1 MAARRGRSAA
11 CAEAE
16 AGPAAGAQLSR
27 LLLDRPRREPRP
39 RPEDDREGGRAAP
52 RRRLHHRQPRLGALP
67 HGRLCRRGAV
77 PRNRGREGARGPDD
91 QRPSR
96 RRLLA
101 DRASRRGA
109 LPVAAGLAVRPRGKG
124 NQADRG
130 QARTRPDDAAD
141 PGARRLSASEAFAPA
156 KVNLYLH
163 VVGRRADGY
172 HLIDS
177 LVAFADIG
185 DRVAAVPAAALSLAV
200 TGPEAAALAGLGD
213 DNLVLRAARL
223 LGPGRGAAL
232 TLDKQLPVAAGIG
245 GGSSDAA
252 AALRALAALWR
263 LPLDGLDTLALGADV
278 PACLAARPLWVGG
291 VGEALEPAG
300 ELPELAIVLANPR
313 RAPQTAAVL
322 DALAALPGALLARMS
337 GSGATCFALFPE
349 RAAAERA
356 ARRLA
361 AEHPGWWVKAGRL
374 SPV

>member
-1 MAARRGRSAA
+1 M
-11 CAEAE
+11 
-16 AGPAAGAQLSR
+16 
-27 LLLDRPRREPRP
+27 
-39 RPEDDREGGRAAP
+39 
-52 RRRLHHRQPRLGALP
+52 
-67 HGRLCRRGAV
+67 
-77 PRNRGREGARGPDD
+77 
-91 QRPSR
+91 
-96 RRLLA
+96 
-101 DRASRRGA
+101 
-109 LPVAAGLAVRPRGKG
+109 
-124 NQADRG
+124 
-130 QARTRPDDAAD
+130 
-141 PGARRLSASEAFAPA
+141 
-156 KVNLYLH
+156 
-163 VVGRRADGY
+163 
-172 HLIDS
+172 
-177 LVAFADIG
+177 
-185 DRVAAVPAAALSLAV
+185 PAAALSLAV

-232 TLDKQLPVAAGIG
+232 TLDKHLPVAAGIG

-313 RAPQTAAVL
+313 RALPTAAVFRARSGPFGAPGRFAMPRDAAGLVAALGRCRNDLTEAAIALVPEIAAVL

-337 GSGATCFALFPE
+337 GSGATCFALFAE
-349 RAAAERA
+349 RAGAERA

>member
-39 RPEDDREGGRAAP
+39 RPQDDREGGRAAP

-200 TGPEAAALAGLGD
+200 TGPEAAALAGL
-213 DNLVLRAARL
+213 
-223 LGPGRGAAL
+223 
-232 TLDKQLPVAAGIG
+232 
-245 GGSSDAA
+245 
-252 AALRALAALWR
+252 
-263 LPLDGLDTLALGADV
+263 DTLALGADV

-313 RAPQTAAVL
+313 RALPTAAVFRARSGRFGAPGRFAMPRDAAGLVAALGRCRNDLTEAAIALVPEIAAVL

-337 GSGATCFALFPE
+337 GSGATCFALFAE

-361 AEHPGWWVKAGRL
+361 AEHRGWWVKAGRL

>member
-1 MAARRGRSAA
+1 M
-11 CAEAE
+11 
-16 AGPAAGAQLSR
+16 
-27 LLLDRPRREPRP
+27 
-39 RPEDDREGGRAAP
+39 
-52 RRRLHHRQPRLGALP
+52 
-67 HGRLCRRGAV
+67 
-77 PRNRGREGARGPDD
+77 
-91 QRPSR
+91 
-96 RRLLA
+96 
-101 DRASRRGA
+101 
-109 LPVAAGLAVRPRGKG
+109 AAGLAVRPRGKG

-185 DRVAAVPAAALSLAV
+185 DRVAAAPAAALSLAV

-313 RAPQTAAVL
+313 RALPTAAVFRARSGPFGAPGRFAMPRDAAGLVAALGRCRNDLTEAAIALVPEIAAVL

-337 GSGATCFALFPE
+337 GSGATCFALFAE
-349 RAAAERA
+349 RAGAERA